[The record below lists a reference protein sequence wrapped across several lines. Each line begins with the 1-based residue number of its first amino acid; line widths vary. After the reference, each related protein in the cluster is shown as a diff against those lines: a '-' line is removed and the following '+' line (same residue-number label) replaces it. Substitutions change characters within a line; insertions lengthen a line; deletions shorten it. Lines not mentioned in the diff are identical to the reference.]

1 VFQIVRVHDALG
13 NSLVIAKSA
22 ALPEHGVNQR
32 GLAVVHV
39 GNDGDVAD
47 TRVQIENSSGLRI
60 GA

>member
-1 VFQIVRVHDALG
+1 
-13 NSLVIAKSA
+13 VI
-22 ALPEHGVNQR
+22 
-32 GLAVVHV
+32 HV